1 MQHVHTANFGS
12 FIRLLALWRGSI
24 FKGIGR
30 NILVRVCS
38 SSTYLPSQVYMV
50 LYTGISFAYQMI
62 LSRDESV
69 KQWFE
74 RLCLMIRY

>member
-1 MQHVHTANFGS
+1 
-12 FIRLLALWRGSI
+12 
-24 FKGIGR
+24 
-30 NILVRVCS
+30 
-38 SSTYLPSQVYMV
+38 MV